1 MRKRKKCRERE
12 PYFESPFLAVHLSD
26 YNIYVPGVLILTPLD
41 ISAKKCPYYG
51 SASSCNNFFQCIFSL
66 LVIAVICSCLVAIG
80 CIVTDNLF
88 SITSMLHIRTQ
99 PYDVLLNKLS

>member
-1 MRKRKKCRERE
+1 M
-12 PYFESPFLAVHLSD
+12 HLSD